1 MERGDDRTPLETVP
15 REARAPARR
24 AASSSLRSTW
34 RPTSGASSAK
44 NASASSSVGSSGA
57 TARSSSSVRLADGA
71 GRGPVAHLVEVV
83 GVRDDERAARQ
94 VEDVELDQVDTVVD
108 GGPERADVF
117 SGAMSAAPRCPIRRT
132 LAVDALERDH
142 PALRPARRHHHQ
154 ASAARTTA
162 WPTVRT
168 AAIVETS
175 RQSCS
180 G

>member
-1 MERGDDRTPLETVP
+1 M
-15 REARAPARR
+15 
-24 AASSSLRSTW
+24 
-34 RPTSGASSAK
+34 
-44 NASASSSVGSSGA
+44 
-57 TARSSSSVRLADGA
+57 
-71 GRGPVAHLVEVV
+71 
-83 GVRDDERAARQ
+83 RDDERAARQ

-108 GGPERADVF
+108 GGPERADRVLRRDERR
-117 SGAMSAAPRCPIRRT
+117 APVPDPED

-154 ASAARTTA
+154 ASAASTTA